1 MILPYTKKKM
11 ILIFPYTKPFND
23 KMGEQHLKIWKK
35 RNKRTKDSKPRC
47 FPAKFPKFL
56 RTPFLTEHLR

>member
-1 MILPYTKKKM
+1 M

-23 KMGEQHLKIWKK
+23 KMGEKLLKIWNK
-35 RNKRTKDSKPRC
+35 RNKRTKDSKHRC